1 MMETYVLRWSPAPDE
16 TDQYVLQ
23 DMIEAETAEEAV
35 HSTTMTASV
44 GGVVSVYKTWRD
56 DDGALHTGNLI
67 RRYVP
72 DDYGYTWV
80 PMTMQGGCPPIAAY
94 WSEGASD
101 ISLARMMAGEMIR
114 INRVIY
120 RPDPPQPDRL
130 SAEDEAAIARAMAR
144 ICDRFYRDWC
154 SWREGFAQKVEND
167 G

>member
-80 PMTMQGGCPPIAAY
+80 SQMEGGVKCRYGVPVKAQPGSPY
-94 WSEGASD
+94 
-101 ISLARMMAGEMIR
+101 RMSR
-114 INRVIY
+114 
-120 RPDPPQPDRL
+120 
-130 SAEDEAAIARAMAR
+130 EDEAAIARAAAR
-144 ICDRFYRDWC
+144 IHRRFYEEWC
-154 SWREGFAQKVEND
+154 EWREEFGESE
-167 G
+167 GISGC

>member
-80 PMTMQGGCPPIAAY
+80 PM
-94 WSEGASD
+94 
-101 ISLARMMAGEMIR
+101 MAITDQFG
-114 INRVIY
+114 
-120 RPDPPQPDRL
+120 DRWR
-130 SAEDEAAIARAMAR
+130 DETEIVRAMAR
-144 ICDRFYRDWC
+144 VCDRFYRDYRE
-154 SWREGFAQKVEND
+154 WREGFAQRGQTD
-167 G
+167 GEA